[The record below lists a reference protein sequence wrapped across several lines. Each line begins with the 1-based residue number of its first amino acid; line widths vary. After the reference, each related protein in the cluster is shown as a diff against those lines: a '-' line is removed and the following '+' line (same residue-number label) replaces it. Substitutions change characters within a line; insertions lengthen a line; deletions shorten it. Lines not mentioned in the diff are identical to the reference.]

1 MMRMMVMIK
10 MMRRG
15 RRTEDMM
22 RMMVMIKIMRK
33 RRRT

>member
-1 MMRMMVMIK
+1 MMIK
-10 MMRRG
+10 MMRKR

-22 RMMVMIKIMRK
+22 RMVVMLKMMRK

>member
-1 MMRMMVMIK
+1 MMMIK
-10 MMRRG
+10 MMRKR

-22 RMMVMIKIMRK
+22 RMMVMLKMMRK

>member
-1 MMRMMVMIK
+1 MMIK
-10 MMRRG
+10 MMRQR

-22 RMMVMIKIMRK
+22 RMMVMLKMMRK